1 MATTRNPDV
10 LTPDTPPE
18 EDDSAG
24 RTGPE
29 DRLQETLHRLQI
41 VHEQSIL
48 SAKKL
53 NKEMA
58 GRKSAEQQLRQRQRD
73 LKTRTKDLEEANAA
87 LKVLLRHREEDKG
100 EMEAKVL
107 SNVTTLILPCV
118 HALKNTRLDKRQKM
132 LLDLVDAR
140 LRAIVSSYLVTLTSR
155 AAGLTPKEIQ
165 VATLI
170 KEGKTTKEIGDILHV
185 STRAIEFHRYNI
197 RKKLGLTS
205 SKTNL
210 RTHLLSLS

>member
-48 SAKKL
+48 YAKKL

-132 LLDLVDAR
+132 LLDLV
-140 LRAIVSSYLVTLTSR
+140 TLTSR

>member
-1 MATTRNPDV
+1 MATTHNPNALKPDV
-10 LTPDTPPE
+10 SSKK
-18 EDDSAG
+18 DDSAE
-24 RTGPE
+24 RARAEET
-29 DRLQETLHRLQI
+29 LQETLRQLEI
-41 VHEQSIL
+41 VYHQSIL
-48 SAKKL
+48 YAKQL

-58 GRKSAEQQLRQRQRD
+58 ARKSAEQQLRQRQRD
-73 LKTRTKDLEEANAA
+73 LKTRTRDLEEANAA

-100 EMEAKVL
+100 ELEAKVL
-107 SNVTTLILPCV
+107 SNVRTLILPCV
-118 HALKNTRLDKRQKM
+118 YALKIPRLDRTQKT
-132 LLDLVDAR
+132 LLDLIDGR

-170 KEGKTTKEIGDILHV
+170 KEGKATKEIGDILHV
-185 STRAIEFHRYNI
+185 STRAVEFHRYNI